1 MSPTFQKD
9 GQPFVGIPTG
19 ASFAFVGVQTRAAG
33 DAVPSWVSIDS
44 TTGTITTAPG
54 ANDVADDPYT
64 VPVTVTY
71 SDGTIDNVDAKI
83 AVTEKAATD
92 KAGLAAEIAK
102 ESEVKGA
109 DGFKNAS
116 QEKKQAYKDALA
128 KADEVLKDSDATQA
142 EVDAAKDRLAN
153 AADALNGEATH
164 FDGLINAITDAN
176 TAKGTD
182 AYKNAS
188 DDAKKALDEALA
200 EAEAVRDNPKATQAE
215 VDAAKE
221 KLENAQKVLDG
232 KETDK
237 SGLQSSISDANGA
250 RGADSY
256 KNATDGAKQAFDKAL
271 EAAEKVFND
280 PNASQAEVD
289 AALKALNDAS
299 SALDGKTTADGKS
312 GEKSVGAQLRKLAK
326 TGAQTSWLWLSA
338 LLAGSGAVL
347 VSKRRR
353 KDEQDA

>member
-19 ASFAFVGVQTRAAG
+19 ASFAFGGVQTRAAG

-54 ANDVADDPYT
+54 ADDVADDPYT

-83 AVTEKAATD
+83 TVTEKAATD

-109 DGFKNAS
+109 GGFKNAS

-142 EVDAAKDRLAN
+142 EVDAAK
-153 AADALNGEATH
+153 
-164 FDGLINAITDAN
+164 
-176 TAKGTD
+176 
-182 AYKNAS
+182 
-188 DDAKKALDEALA
+188 
-200 EAEAVRDNPKATQAE
+200 
-215 VDAAKE
+215 E
-221 KLENAQKVLDG
+221 KLENAQKALDG

-256 KNATDGAKQAFDKAL
+256 KNATDGAKQALEEAL
-271 EAAEKVFND
+271 KEAAEVNE
-280 PNASQAEVD
+280 PQRHP
-289 AALKALNDAS
+289 
-299 SALDGKTTADGKS
+299 GRGQRCQ
-312 GEKSVGAQLRKLAK
+312 GE
-326 TGAQTSWLWLSA
+326 
-338 LLAGSGAVL
+338 AGRGCQEP
-347 VSKRRR
+347 RRPANQ
-353 KDEQDA
+353 QD

>member
-1 MSPTFQKD
+1 M
-9 GQPFVGIPTG
+9 
-19 ASFAFVGVQTRAAG
+19 
-33 DAVPSWVSIDS
+33 
-44 TTGTITTAPG
+44 
-54 ANDVADDPYT
+54 ADDPYT

-142 EVDAAKDRLAN
+142 EVDAAK
-153 AADALNGEATH
+153 
-164 FDGLINAITDAN
+164 
-176 TAKGTD
+176 
-182 AYKNAS
+182 
-188 DDAKKALDEALA
+188 
-200 EAEAVRDNPKATQAE
+200 
-215 VDAAKE
+215 E
-221 KLENAQKVLDG
+221 KLENAQKALDG

-256 KNATDGAKQAFDKAL
+256 KNATDGAKQALEEAL
-271 EAAEKVFND
+271 KEAAEVNE
-280 PNASQAEVD
+280 PQRHPGRGQRCQGEAGRGCQEPRRP
-289 AALKALNDAS
+289 
-299 SALDGKTTADGKS
+299 AD
-312 GEKSVGAQLRKLAK
+312 Q
-326 TGAQTSWLWLSA
+326 
-338 LLAGSGAVL
+338 
-347 VSKRRR
+347 
-353 KDEQDA
+353 QD

>member
-19 ASFAFVGVQTRAAG
+19 ASFAFGGVQTRAAG
-33 DAVPSWVSIDS
+33 DAVPRWVSIDS

-128 KADEVLKDSDATQA
+128 
-142 EVDAAKDRLAN
+142 
-153 AADALNGEATH
+153 
-164 FDGLINAITDAN
+164 
-176 TAKGTD
+176 
-182 AYKNAS
+182 
-188 DDAKKALDEALA
+188 
-200 EAEAVRDNPKATQAE
+200 
-215 VDAAKE
+215 
-221 KLENAQKVLDG
+221 
-232 KETDK
+232 
-237 SGLQSSISDANGA
+237 
-250 RGADSY
+250 
-256 KNATDGAKQAFDKAL
+256 
-271 EAAEKVFND
+271 
-280 PNASQAEVD
+280 EVD

>member
-19 ASFAFVGVQTRAAG
+19 ASFAFGGVQTRAAG

-116 QEKKQAYKDALA
+116 
-128 KADEVLKDSDATQA
+128 
-142 EVDAAKDRLAN
+142 
-153 AADALNGEATH
+153 
-164 FDGLINAITDAN
+164 
-176 TAKGTD
+176 
-182 AYKNAS
+182 
-188 DDAKKALDEALA
+188 
-200 EAEAVRDNPKATQAE
+200 
-215 VDAAKE
+215 
-221 KLENAQKVLDG
+221 
-232 KETDK
+232 
-237 SGLQSSISDANGA
+237 
-250 RGADSY
+250 
-256 KNATDGAKQAFDKAL
+256 
-271 EAAEKVFND
+271 
-280 PNASQAEVD
+280 
-289 AALKALNDAS
+289 
-299 SALDGKTTADGKS
+299 
-312 GEKSVGAQLRKLAK
+312 
-326 TGAQTSWLWLSA
+326 
-338 LLAGSGAVL
+338 
-347 VSKRRR
+347 
-353 KDEQDA
+353 